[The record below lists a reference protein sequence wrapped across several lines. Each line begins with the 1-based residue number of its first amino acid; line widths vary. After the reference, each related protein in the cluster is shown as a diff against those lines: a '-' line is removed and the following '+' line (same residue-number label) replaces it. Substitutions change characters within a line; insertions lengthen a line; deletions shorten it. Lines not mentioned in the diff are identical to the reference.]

1 MSDELKFPG
10 ADERADRDSLSEP
23 LVSLIREAYT
33 PPDAVAWPDAYWSG
47 LERRIMARVSAEE
60 EKGWWSV
67 LAPWARIGLAAA
79 AAIFALAGVVNRQLS
94 TSDNQVAYEAVEQPD
109 LTFAADEPIAS
120 QYVTSDNEAASLRYF
135 LSN

>member
-1 MSDELKFPG
+1 MSDDLRFPD

-33 PPDAVAWPDAYWSG
+33 PPNATAWPDAYWSG

-60 EKGWWSV
+60 KSWWGELV
-67 LAPWARIGLAAA
+67 PWARVGLAAA
-79 AAIFALAGVVNRQLS
+79 AAIFALAGLVNQQM
-94 TSDNQVAYEAVEQPD
+94 TEPEDQVAYEAVSQPD
-109 LTFAADEPIAS
+109 LSSVSDEPIAA
-120 QYVTSDNEAASLRYF
+120 QYVSNDNDAAALRYY

>member
-1 MSDELKFPG
+1 MIDELRFPDSG
-10 ADERADRDSLSEP
+10 GQADRDSLSEP

-60 EKGWWSV
+60 ERGWWAELV
-67 LAPWARIGLAAA
+67 PWARIGLAAA
-79 AAIFALAGVVNRQLS
+79 AAIFALTGIVNQQMAEPE
-94 TSDNQVAYEAVEQPD
+94 DQIAYEAVAQPD
-109 LTFAADEPIAS
+109 LSSASDEPIAA
-120 QYVTSDNEAASLRYF
+120 QYVSNDNDAAALRYF